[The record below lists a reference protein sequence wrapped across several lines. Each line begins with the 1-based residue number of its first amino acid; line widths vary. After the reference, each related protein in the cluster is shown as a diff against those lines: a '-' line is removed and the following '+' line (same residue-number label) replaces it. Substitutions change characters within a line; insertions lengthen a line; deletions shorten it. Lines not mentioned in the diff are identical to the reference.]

1 MPRADQLYR
10 PARRDPMERVAL
22 AWRIDPATV
31 AKIED
36 GDLDALAIA
45 ELRAYTDALGVGP
58 RAEIDLGEH
67 RIHIA

>member
-1 MPRADQLYR
+1 
-10 PARRDPMERVAL
+10 MERVAL